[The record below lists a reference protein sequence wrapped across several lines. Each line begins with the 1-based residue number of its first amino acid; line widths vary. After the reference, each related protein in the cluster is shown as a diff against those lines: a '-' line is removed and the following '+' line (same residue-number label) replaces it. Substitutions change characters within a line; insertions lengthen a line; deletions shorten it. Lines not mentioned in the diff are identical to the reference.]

1 MKTLSIIIPMFNMED
16 YIKHCLDSL
25 VTVSADILN
34 YIEILVI
41 NDGSKDGSLR
51 IATIY
56 QNKYPQ
62 TIRVIDKENGN
73 YGSCINIGLSEATG
87 KYVKILDSDD
97 SFNTDGLSKIIQQL
111 NSVEITDLVI
121 TDYVVTDIINKR
133 KTSKNFK
140 LMQGQL
146 LIFDNSKILKSI
158 YGIQMHA
165 IIYRTNLLKE
175 INYRQTEGISYTD
188 QEWCFYPMVKVQT
201 MRYYAIELYDYLIGR
216 EGQTMSPASIKR
228 MIKHLIII
236 AEKMLDY
243 FSNID
248 KTAISKKHYLYLKNR
263 ITVRY
268 KDIYH
273 FFLLTLPKNDFVAK
287 DFNILESNLKTKS
300 KKIYWEVGLTS
311 VLHKLFPIPFVLLY
325 RLLGIRL

>member
-1 MKTLSIIIPMFNMED
+1 M
-16 YIKHCLDSL
+16 HCLDSL
-25 VTVSADILN
+25 VAVSADILN

-51 IATIY
+51 IATTY

-62 TIRVIDKENGN
+62 AIRIIDKENGN

-97 SFNTDGLSKIIQQL
+97 SFNTDGLNKIIQNL
-111 NSVEITDLVI
+111 NSAEITDLVI
-121 TDYVVTDIINKR
+121 TDYVVTDIINK
-133 KTSKNFK
+133 SKKRINFK
-140 LMQGQL
+140 LMQNQVL
-146 LIFDNSKILKSI
+146 NFDDSKIVKSI
-158 YGIQMHA
+158 HGIQMHA

-201 MRYYAIELYDYLIGR
+201 IRYYAIELYDYLIGR
-216 EGQTMSPASIKR
+216 EGQTMSPTSMKR

-243 FSNID
+243 FSNIN
-248 KTAISKKHYLYLKNR
+248 KTTISRMHYLYLEYR
-263 ITVRY
+263 VVDRY
-268 KDIYH
+268 KDIYR
-273 FFLLTLPKNDFVAK
+273 FFLLTLPYGDFSAK
-287 DFNILESNLKTKS
+287 GFGKLELNLKTKS
-300 KKIYWEVGLTS
+300 KKIYRIVCLTS
-311 VLHKLFPIPFVLLY
+311 ILRRSCPIPFVLLY
-325 RLLGIRL
+325 KLLGIRL